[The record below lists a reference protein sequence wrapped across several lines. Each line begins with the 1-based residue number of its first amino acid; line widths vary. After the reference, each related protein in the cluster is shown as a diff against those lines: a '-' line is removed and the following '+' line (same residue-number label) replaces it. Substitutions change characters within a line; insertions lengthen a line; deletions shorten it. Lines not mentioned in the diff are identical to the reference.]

1 MSRRVA
7 EDFVTRWAR
16 TIVLASQS
24 HQSRGHFLLHDDPET
39 MEEVA
44 AILRRFGRALIAVGA
59 RERTARERTARERL
73 LTGSP
78 IIDAQRRALRKAR

>member
-7 EDFVTRWAR
+7 DDFVTRWAR

-59 RERTARERTARERL
+59 RERTARERL